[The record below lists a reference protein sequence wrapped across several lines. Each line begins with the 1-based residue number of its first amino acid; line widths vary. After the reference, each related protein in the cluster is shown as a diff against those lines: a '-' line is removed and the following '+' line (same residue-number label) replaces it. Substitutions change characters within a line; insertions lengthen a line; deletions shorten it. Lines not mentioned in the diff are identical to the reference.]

1 MLDLVEIQR
10 ERHPKVNKF
19 SYSSKALNLKSRIDF
34 FLLAKELKKCVSKVD
49 IQTSI
54 APDHS
59 LIYLSLNLPEETP
72 RGPGF
77 WKFNNTLLED
87 NEYIEKIRTIYPQ
100 LREQYKTVVDK
111 QMLWE
116 LLKMEIRSTTISYTK
131 GIKNVNKLTN
141 VNWKSRKY

>member
-1 MLDLVEIQR
+1 MNMLDLVEMQR

-72 RGPGF
+72 RALAFGNLITP
-77 WKFNNTLLED
+77 
-87 NEYIEKIRTIYPQ
+87 Y
-100 LREQYKTVVDK
+100 
-111 QMLWE
+111 
-116 LLKMEIRSTTISYTK
+116 
-131 GIKNVNKLTN
+131 
-141 VNWKSRKY
+141 

>member
-1 MLDLVEIQR
+1 MNMLDLVDMQR
-10 ERHPKVNKF
+10 ERHLNVNKF

-34 FLLAKELKKCVSKVD
+34 LLAKELKKYVSKVD
-49 IQTSI
+49 IQTSL

-87 NEYIEKIRTIYPQ
+87 NEYIEKI
-100 LREQYKTVVDK
+100 
-111 QMLWE
+111 
-116 LLKMEIRSTTISYTK
+116 
-131 GIKNVNKLTN
+131 
-141 VNWKSRKY
+141 